1 MKTLGEELREIHR
14 EEVIKALD
22 CCMPGNGCV
31 ECPYKERANCI
42 DDVKSD
48 ALKLLEQDRERAGN
62 HLLERRKP
70 MPETEFTTT
79 TDLMLI
85 TEEIHEKFF
94 EFASG
99 KSIWVNGLYDMK
111 DADKNEAVICLAMIA
126 GAAEFTSLLLSE
138 GTDD

>member
-1 MKTLGEELREIHR
+1 MTR
-14 EEVIKALD
+14 EEVIKSLD
-22 CCMPGNGCV
+22 KCAGKDNNCDT
-31 ECPYKERANCI
+31 CPYYEDEDC
-42 DDVKSD
+42 SD
-48 ALKLLEQDRERAGN
+48 KLKQDAARLLEQDRERAGN

-79 TDLMLI
+79 TDLMLS

-99 KSIWVNGLYDMK
+99 KSIWVNDLYDMK